1 MRTSRSSVVMPLP
14 VRHALR
20 KLGRDIRDA
29 RRRRIPAAIAAQ
41 RASISRTTLVKIEK
55 GDPGVA
61 VGIYAT
67 VLFVLGLAE
76 RLGDLAAPK
85 NDPVGLQLEEE
96 NLPQRI
102 RVARRPKRTKDKWW
116 SPVRRSSVCWFDAN
130 LLLKAKVAFYLK
142 ESLGSSSDLLAR
154 FTEALLLN
162 LGKVEMKDLR
172 DMCLRSRP

>member
-1 MRTSRSSVVMPLP
+1 MPLP

-29 RRRRIPAAIAAQ
+29 RRRRRIPAAIAAQ
-41 RASISRTTLVKIEK
+41 RASISRTTLVK

-61 VGIYAT
+61 IGIYAT
-67 VLFVLGLAE
+67 VLFVLGMAD

-102 RVARRPKRTKDKWW
+102 RVARSPKR
-116 SPVRRSSVCWFDAN
+116 
-130 LLLKAKVAFYLK
+130 AK
-142 ESLGSSSDLLAR
+142 
-154 FTEALLLN
+154 
-162 LGKVEMKDLR
+162 GK
-172 DMCLRSRP
+172 